1 MRFNVSNFTSALL
14 YSLLG
19 ALGMLTMSA
28 LSVYLVGTTI
38 IATISFIICLGF
50 AIAIGFWKIK

>member
-19 ALGMLTMSA
+19 AFGMLTASA
-28 LSVYLVGTTI
+28 LSKYLVGTI
-38 IATISFIICLGF
+38 ILASISFIICFGFALALGF
-50 AIAIGFWKIK
+50 

>member
-19 ALGMLTMSA
+19 ALVMLTMSA
-28 LSVYLVGTTI
+28 VSVYLVGTI
-38 IATISFIICLGF
+38 ILASISFIICVGF
-50 AIAIGFWKIK
+50 AITAGFWRIR

>member
-19 ALGMLTMSA
+19 ALGMLTASA
-28 LSVYLVGTTI
+28 LSKYLVGTI
-38 IATISFIICLGF
+38 ILASISFIICFGFALALGF
-50 AIAIGFWKIK
+50 LRN

>member
-19 ALGMLTMSA
+19 ALGMLTASA
-28 LSVYLVGTTI
+28 LSKYLVGTI
-38 IATISFIICLGF
+38 ILASISFIICFSF
-50 AIAIGFWKIK
+50 AITAGFLED

>member
-1 MRFNVSNFTSALL
+1 MRFNVLNFTSALL

-28 LSVYLVGTTI
+28 LSVYLVGTI
-38 IATISFIICLGF
+38 ILAPICLIICSGF
-50 AIAIGFWKIK
+50 AIANGFLKS

>member
-19 ALGMLTMSA
+19 ALVMLTMLA
-28 LSVYLVGTTI
+28 LSKYLVGTI
-38 IATISFIICLGF
+38 ILAPISFIICFGF
-50 AIAIGFWKIK
+50 AITAGFWRIR

>member
-19 ALGMLTMSA
+19 AFGMLTASA
-28 LSVYLVGTTI
+28 LSKYLVGTI
-38 IATISFIICLGF
+38 ILASISFIICFGFALALGF
-50 AIAIGFWKIK
+50 LED

>member
-19 ALGMLTMSA
+19 AFGMLTASA
-28 LSVYLVGTTI
+28 LSKYLVGTI
-38 IATISFIICLGF
+38 ILASISFIICFSF
-50 AIAIGFWKIK
+50 AITAGFLED

>member
-1 MRFNVSNFTSALL
+1 MRFNVSSFISASL

-19 ALGMLTMSA
+19 ALVMLTMLA
-28 LSVYLVGTTI
+28 LSKYLVGTI
-38 IATISFIICLGF
+38 ILASISFIICFGF

>member
-19 ALGMLTMSA
+19 AFGMLTASA
-28 LSVYLVGTTI
+28 LSKYLVGTTI
-38 IATISFIICLGF
+38 IATILFIICFGF

>member
-19 ALGMLTMSA
+19 AFGMLTASA

-38 IATISFIICLGF
+38 IATISFIICFGF
-50 AIAIGFWKIK
+50 AITAGFWRIR

>member
-19 ALGMLTMSA
+19 AFGMLTASA
-28 LSVYLVGTTI
+28 LSKYLVGTI
-38 IATISFIICLGF
+38 ILASISFIICFGF
-50 AIAIGFWKIK
+50 AITAGFWRIR

>member
-19 ALGMLTMSA
+19 ALVMLTMSA
-28 LSVYLVGTTI
+28 LSVYLVGTI
-38 IATISFIICLGF
+38 ILASISFIICFGF
-50 AIAIGFWKIK
+50 AITAGFWRIR

>member
-1 MRFNVSNFTSALL
+1 MRFNVSSFISALL

-19 ALGMLTMSA
+19 ALVMLTMLA

-38 IATISFIICLGF
+38 IATISFIICFSF